1 MDNTNEKSLI
11 GLEDA
16 KQNFALAMKE
26 AQSLDIVNNVAGAFE
41 TAIVVNKLEAVLT
54 DDVMKAVF
62 MPLMNKKIGFLTDH
76 DPSKPTKNNPHPVPY
91 PISVVRTCIID
102 AAAVGLL
109 PTGNQF
115 NIISGTMYPAKAG
128 FTALLAKMK
137 QRMGLV
143 YSFEFDAETTVKSAD
158 PSYVAIPCKV
168 SYKTNREDLKGI
180 FKYVAMVKSNGE
192 TSTTD
197 QLRGKAER
205 KCKKAFV
212 EFLTGMDLG
221 EGDPDSAVV
230 DVPYTE
236 VSSATGAPANGAPAA
251 APSGTA
257 QNASQ
262 RAREILEKRK
272 AAQPAEQPQAPS
284 AEPQRVGDIIN
295 GMGMGKTAPAPA
307 QPGTDV
313 QININFDSMTDE
325 EIDTYANQ
333 HMREG
338 GTL

>member
-1 MDNTNEKSLI
+1 MDNTNEKGLVA
-11 GLEDA
+11 LEDA

-62 MPLMNKKIGFLTDH
+62 MPLMNKKIGFLTDR
-76 DPSKPTKNNPHPVPY
+76 DPSKPDKNGVKPTPY

-115 NIISGTMYPAKAG
+115 NIISGSMYPAKAG

-137 QRMGLV
+137 QSMGLI

-221 EGDPDSAVV
+221 EADPDSAVV

-236 VSSATGAPANGAPAA
+236 VSSTTSAPANGAPAA

-257 QNASQ
+257 QSASQ
-262 RAREILEKRK
+262 RAREILEKRNAEK
-272 AAQPAEQPQAPS
+272 AAAEQPTAPQAP
-284 AEPQRVGDIIN
+284 DN
-295 GMGMGKTAPAPA
+295 GQM
-307 QPGTDV
+307 QP
-313 QININFDSMTDE
+313 NLNFDGQGQQGQVDFSQMTDA
-325 EIDTYANQ
+325 EIEAFANNNMGSMPSQ
-333 HMREG
+333 EG
-338 GTL
+338 GVQ

>member
-1 MDNTNEKSLI
+1 MDNTNEKGLVA
-11 GLEDA
+11 LEDA

-41 TAIVVNKLEAVLT
+41 TALVVTKLEAVLT
-54 DDVMKAVF
+54 DEVMKAVF
-62 MPLMNKKIGFLTDH
+62 MPLMNKKIGFLTDQ
-76 DPSKPTKNNPHPVPY
+76 DPSRPTKNNPHPVEY

-102 AAAVGLL
+102 AAAFGLL

-137 QRMGLV
+137 QSMGLI

-180 FKYVAMVKSNGE
+180 FKYVAMVKSNGT

-221 EGDPDSAVV
+221 EGDPDGAVV

-236 VSSATGAPANGAPAA
+236 VSSATGAPAA

-257 QNASQ
+257 QSASQ
-262 RAREILEKRK
+262 RAREILEKRNAEK
-272 AAQPAEQPQAPS
+272 AAAEQPTASQ
-284 AEPQRVGDIIN
+284 
-295 GMGMGKTAPAPA
+295 APAPGQM
-307 QPGTDV
+307 QP
-313 QININFDSMTDE
+313 NLNFDGQGQQGQVDFSKMTDA
-325 EIDTYANQ
+325 EIEAFANNNMGSMPSQ
-333 HMREG
+333 EG
-338 GTL
+338 GAQ

>member
-1 MDNTNEKSLI
+1 MDNTNEK
-11 GLEDA
+11 GLVALEGA
-16 KQNFALAMKE
+16 KQDFALAMKE

-41 TAIVVNKLEAVLT
+41 TALVVNKLEAVLT
-54 DDVMKAVF
+54 DEVMKAVF
-62 MPLMNKKIGFLTDH
+62 MPLMNKKIGFLTDR
-76 DPSKPTKNNPHPVPY
+76 DPSKPDKSGVKPTPY

-137 QRMGLV
+137 HSMGLI

-180 FKYVAMVKSNGE
+180 FKYVAMVKSNGT

-236 VSSATGAPANGAPAA
+236 VSSTTGAPATGAPAA

-257 QNASQ
+257 QSASQ
-262 RAREILEKRK
+262 RAREILEKRNAEK
-272 AAQPAEQPQAPS
+272 AAAEQPTAP
-284 AEPQRVGDIIN
+284 Q
-295 GMGMGKTAPAPA
+295 APAPGQM
-307 QPGTDV
+307 QP
-313 QININFDSMTDE
+313 NLNFDGQGQQGKVDFSKMTDA
-325 EIDTYANQ
+325 EIENFANNNMGAMPSQ
-333 HMREG
+333 EG
-338 GTL
+338 GAQ

>member
-1 MDNTNEKSLI
+1 MDNTNEKGLVA
-11 GLEDA
+11 LEDA

-62 MPLMNKKIGFLTDH
+62 MPLMNKKIGFLTDR

-137 QRMGLV
+137 QSMGLI

-221 EGDPDSAVV
+221 EGDPDGAVV

-236 VSSATGAPANGAPAA
+236 VSSTTGAPANGAPAA

-257 QNASQ
+257 QSASQ
-262 RAREILEKRK
+262 RAREILEKRNAEK
-272 AAQPAEQPQAPS
+272 AAAEQPTAPQAP
-284 AEPQRVGDIIN
+284 ATEQ
-295 GMGMGKTAPAPA
+295 M
-307 QPGTDV
+307 QP
-313 QININFDSMTDE
+313 NLNFDGQGQQGQVDFSKMTDA
-325 EIDTYANQ
+325 EIENFVNNNMGAMPSQ
-333 HMREG
+333 EG
-338 GTL
+338 GAQ

>member
-1 MDNTNEKSLI
+1 MDNTNEKGLVA
-11 GLEDA
+11 LEDA

-62 MPLMNKKIGFLTDH
+62 MPLMNKKIGFLTDR

-137 QRMGLV
+137 QSMGLI

-197 QLRGKAER
+197 QLRGKTER

-212 EFLTGMDLG
+212 EFLAGMDLG
-221 EGDPDSAVV
+221 EGDPDGAVV

-236 VSSATGAPANGAPAA
+236 VSSTTGAPANGAPAA

-257 QNASQ
+257 QSASQ
-262 RAREILEKRK
+262 RAREILEKRNAEK
-272 AAQPAEQPQAPS
+272 AAAEQPTAP
-284 AEPQRVGDIIN
+284 Q
-295 GMGMGKTAPAPA
+295 APAPGQM
-307 QPGTDV
+307 QP
-313 QININFDSMTDE
+313 NLNFDGQGQQGQVDFSKMTDA
-325 EIDTYANQ
+325 EIEAFANNNMGAMPSQ
-333 HMREG
+333 EG
-338 GTL
+338 GVQ

>member
-1 MDNTNEKSLI
+1 MDNTNEKGLVA
-11 GLEDA
+11 LEDA

-62 MPLMNKKIGFLTDH
+62 MPLMNKKIGFLTDR

-137 QRMGLV
+137 QSMGLI

-221 EGDPDSAVV
+221 EGDPDGAVV

-236 VSSATGAPANGAPAA
+236 VSSTTGAPANGAPAA

-257 QNASQ
+257 QSASQ
-262 RAREILEKRK
+262 RAREILEKRNAEK
-272 AAQPAEQPQAPS
+272 AAAEQP
-284 AEPQRVGDIIN
+284 
-295 GMGMGKTAPAPA
+295 TAPKAPDNGQM
-307 QPGTDV
+307 QP
-313 QININFDSMTDE
+313 NLNFDGQGQQGQVDFSKMTDA
-325 EIDTYANQ
+325 EIENFVNNNMGAMPSQ
-333 HMREG
+333 EG
-338 GTL
+338 GVQ

>member
-1 MDNTNEKSLI
+1 MENTNEKGLVA
-11 GLEDA
+11 LEDA

-137 QRMGLV
+137 QSMGLI

-221 EGDPDSAVV
+221 EGDPDGAVV
-230 DVPYTE
+230 DVPYSE
-236 VSSATGAPANGAPAA
+236 VSSTTGAPATGAPAA

-257 QNASQ
+257 QSAIQ
-262 RAREILEKRK
+262 RAREILEKRNAEK
-272 AAQPAEQPQAPS
+272 EAAEQPTAPQAP
-284 AEPQRVGDIIN
+284 ATEQ
-295 GMGMGKTAPAPA
+295 M
-307 QPGTDV
+307 QP
-313 QININFDSMTDE
+313 NLNFDGQGQQGQIDFSKMTDA
-325 EIDTYANQ
+325 EIENFANNNNMGAMPSQ
-333 HMREG
+333 EG
-338 GTL
+338 GVQ